1 MYVSNYGTL
10 FSADVFFTCIGLIYK
25 ALLIS
30 DDEHNVLVYS
40 DILCYALNLL
50 LPDR

>member
-1 MYVSNYGTL
+1 VYVSNYGTL

-30 DDEHNVLVYS
+30 DDEHNVLVY
-40 DILCYALNLL
+40 ILCYALNLL